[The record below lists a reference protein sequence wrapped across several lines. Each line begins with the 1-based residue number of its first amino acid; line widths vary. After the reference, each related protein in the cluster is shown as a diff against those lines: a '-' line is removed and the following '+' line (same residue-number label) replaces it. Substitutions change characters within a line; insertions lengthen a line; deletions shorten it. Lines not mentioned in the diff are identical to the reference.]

1 MNRGKQKKG
10 RGRRKGTKEK
20 EGRSRNKKSRS
31 QRKNSN
37 DDIIQD
43 KSASKFDYFSS
54 SLESCNINLN
64 KIK

>member
-1 MNRGKQKKG
+1 M
-10 RGRRKGTKEK
+10 EK

-54 SLESCNINLN
+54 SLENCNINLN

>member
-1 MNRGKQKKG
+1 M
-10 RGRRKGTKEK
+10 EK

-43 KSASKFDYFSS
+43 KSASKFDY
-54 SLESCNINLN
+54 LIVAWKVAIL
-64 KIK
+64 I